1 MRDES
6 AIESRLSADMRTAT
20 EEWTHEALM
29 SLAERHLNNRPNVIL
44 DVGDSGSF
52 SRDIKWKLG
61 AGELIVFHPD
71 EERLDSLQDG
81 DVDGGVDLWQVGSV
95 SSIASSVEKAD
106 LFLFLDVAHEIYS
119 LHGRPS
125 GSLYE
130 RVHHELGRAHVECA
144 LEQAA
149 ELIPSGGAIM
159 IATDIVVHG
168 KEPWTLRPQTDEAR
182 RFLKEMRIS
191 YRSVD
196 LGAVYDEE
204 EGITLA
210 AEHLATLLAQWDR
223 GEREMVHAFMDLEE
237 WRVLLHDLGFEL
249 RIEIGTSPLVT
260 ERRAEAFGIESGGDR
275 FPDTRMALLGIK
287 R

>member
-20 EEWTHEALM
+20 EVWTNQALE
-29 SLAERHLNNRPNVIL
+29 SLAERHLDARPCVIL

-61 AGELIVFHPD
+61 ADELIVFHPD

-81 DVDGGVDLWQVGSV
+81 DIDGGVDLWQVGSIG
-95 SSIASSVEKAD
+95 SIASSVQKAD
-106 LFLFLDVAHEIYS
+106 LFLLLDVAHEIYS
-119 LHGRPS
+119 LQGRPS

-130 RVHHELGRAHVECA
+130 RVHHELGRAHLECT

-149 ELIPSGGAIM
+149 QIIPSGGAIM
-159 IATDIVVHG
+159 IATDIVVRG
-168 KEPWTLRPQTDEAR
+168 GDPWTLRPRTEEAR
-182 RFLKEMRIS
+182 RFLREMRVS
-191 YRSVD
+191 YRSAD
-196 LGAVYDEE
+196 LAADYHEDESV
-204 EGITLA
+204 TLA
-210 AEHLATLLAQWDR
+210 SEHLATLLAQWDR

-237 WRVLLHDLGFEL
+237 WRVLLHGLGFDL
-249 RIEIGTSPLVT
+249 RIELGTAPLVA
-260 ERRAEAFGIESGGDR
+260 ERRTEAFAIERGGDG